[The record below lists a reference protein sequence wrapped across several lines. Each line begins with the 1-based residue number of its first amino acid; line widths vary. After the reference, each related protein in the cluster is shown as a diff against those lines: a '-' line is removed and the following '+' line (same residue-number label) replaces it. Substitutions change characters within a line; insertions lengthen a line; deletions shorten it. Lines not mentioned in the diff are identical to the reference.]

1 MIIEPLKVK
10 SMKYKHPDFKHK
22 DKGVAL
28 ITVMLI
34 LALATILAV
43 SMSSRQQLDIHRSAN
58 VINFEQA
65 YQYILGAETW
75 AEQFLKRDL
84 SDNKIDS
91 LNDDWATVL
100 PPLPIEGGSMSGQI
114 EDLQARFNINN
125 LVQNGK
131 SQKIYVDRF
140 KQLLRNLELN
150 EDLSSVI
157 VDWLDPNEQV
167 GFLGAED
174 NEYLNLSPA
183 YRASNQ
189 AMEDVS
195 ELLLLKGMD
204 IESYEKLRPFVCVL
218 KSETSINVNTAT
230 AEVLSSIVK
239 DMSVEDAKELIKE
252 RNKGIFEKIEDF
264 IQHPLLKQ
272 KKIKNEGL
280 SVSSNYFQL
289 NSTAKIERISVEYVS
304 IIHRA
309 SDGSTSVIK
318 RHRGVL

>member
-1 MIIEPLKVK
+1 MIFDNLNLK
-10 SMKYKHPDFKHK
+10 YPRPKHQE
-22 DKGVAL
+22 KGVAL

-34 LALATILAV
+34 LSLATILAV

-58 VINFEQA
+58 IINFEQS
-65 YQYILGAETW
+65 YQYILGAEIW

-100 PPLPIEGGSMSGQI
+100 PPLPIEGGSMSGQL

-131 SQKIYVDRF
+131 TQKIYVDRF
-140 KQLLRNLELN
+140 KRLLRNLELN
-150 EDLSSVI
+150 EDLASVI

-183 YRASNQ
+183 YRTSNQ

-195 ELLLLKGMD
+195 ELLLIKGMGR
-204 IESYEKLRPFVCVL
+204 ESYEKLRPFVCVL
-218 KSETSINVNTAT
+218 KSEANINVNTAT

-239 DMSVEDAKELIKE
+239 GLTVEDAKELIKE
-252 RNKGIFEKIEDF
+252 RNKDVYEKIEDF

-272 KKIKNEGL
+272 KKIKKEGL

-289 NSTAKIERISVEYVS
+289 NSTAQIERISVEYVS
-304 IIHRA
+304 IIHRE
-309 SDGSTSVIK
+309 SGGSTSIIK

>member
-1 MIIEPLKVK
+1 MMFESLRNKNQE
-10 SMKYKHPDFKHK
+10 
-22 DKGVAL
+22 KGVAL

-75 AEQFLKRDL
+75 AGQFLKRDL
-84 SDNKIDS
+84 SDNNIDS

-150 EDLSSVI
+150 EDLASVI

-195 ELLLLKGMD
+195 ELLLVKGMD

-230 AEVLSSIVK
+230 AEILSSIVK

-252 RNKGIFEKIEDF
+252 RNKDIFEKIEDF

-289 NSTAKIERISVEYVS
+289 NSTAQIERISVEYVS
-304 IIHRA
+304 IIHRE
-309 SDGSTSVIK
+309 SGGSTSVIK